1 VSILNIKC
9 LAVVLCFSV
18 MVGCTT
24 AGTNQISAPVN
35 YVTTPPQ
42 AVTAMLKLANL
53 TADDVLYDL
62 GSGDGRIVIAAAGE
76 FGAHAV
82 GVEIEPTLVEESERN
97 AEEAGVGSRVRFV
110 QQDLFKVNISEANV
124 VTVFLLPGINVMLAP
139 KFLEELRPGARV
151 VSYRHDMGEWRP
163 DKTIRIDGSPIY
175 CWVIPADAAGAWTL
189 QIPTAESLNPLA
201 LSFRQTYQQL
211 SGSARLHDKRI
222 SLQDP
227 RISGDAL
234 SFAIS
239 GTVEKMPVLMEFSG
253 RVQNGTATGTVVV
266 KGGTFSGTHQW
277 SAKRTAK

>member
-1 VSILNIKC
+1 
-9 LAVVLCFSV
+9 